1 MLRASVSGSFHRH
14 MVAIY
19 ETVGELQENGV
30 SVLSPSDPRVV
41 DHVREFLFVASDKT
55 RFKKEV

>member
-1 MLRASVSGSFHRH
+1 

-30 SVLSPSDPRVV
+30 SVLKWTPFVGPRTVPIKVESRLPSCL
-41 DHVREFLFVASDKT
+41 HSSSSKAL
-55 RFKKEV
+55 